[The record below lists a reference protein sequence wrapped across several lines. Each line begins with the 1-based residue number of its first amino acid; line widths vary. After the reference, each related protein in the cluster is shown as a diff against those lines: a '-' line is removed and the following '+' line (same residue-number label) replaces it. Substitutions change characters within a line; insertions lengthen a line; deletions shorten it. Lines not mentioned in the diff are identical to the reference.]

1 MIHDGLG
8 ELLGPVPP
16 RERVGYLL
24 GSRGCYAGCCFCGI
38 PAFYRYSGGMGWR
51 GRSPEAV
58 VNELCTLSETFEIRR
73 FAFLDDNFIGPG
85 EAGQERAR
93 EIADLILRRGLHIE
107 YFFCCR
113 LSDVRRDTFER
124 LKESG
129 LEGVGMSVESMN
141 QDSLNLLGK
150 GLRVDAIYPTLG
162 LLDRMGIRCE
172 VNLIFFDP
180 YATLEGVRKNLALL
194 EYLRN
199 SQHLSY
205 SDAFPFNELN
215 AFPWSRTARVLRKSG
230 LLDDLGCRSR
240 FRDPRVAR
248 LAEFVRRLKARIP
261 CCFKKVLLFDVAG
274 SAHAS
279 AGTVEAQAA
288 AARIFAS
295 LRRWIGLEVFPRFVN
310 AACEVLESGPTD
322 VESRLDKLEA
332 EFENDIQLL
341 RRVERHVAETVAST

>member
-1 MIHDGLG
+1 MART
-8 ELLGPVPP
+8 VPRSR
-16 RERVGYLL
+16 RERTMHAL
-24 GSRGCYAGCCFCGI
+24 G
-38 PAFYRYSGGMGWR
+38 
-51 GRSPEAV
+51 
-58 VNELCTLSETFEIRR
+58 TFEIRR

-150 GLRVDAIYPTLG
+150 GLRADAIYPTLG
-162 LLDRMGIRCE
+162 LLERMGIRCE

-230 LLDDLGCRSR
+230 LLDDPGCRSR
-240 FRDPRVAR
+240 FRDPRVAAWPNLFGGSR
-248 LAEFVRRLKARIP
+248 RTYRVVSRRCFCSTLPSQPMLPRELSKPRRLPR
-261 CCFKKVLLFDVAG
+261 G
-274 SAHAS
+274 SSPA
-279 AGTVEAQAA
+279 
-288 AARIFAS
+288 
-295 LRRWIGLEVFPRFVN
+295 
-310 AACEVLESGPTD
+310 
-322 VESRLDKLEA
+322 
-332 EFENDIQLL
+332 
-341 RRVERHVAETVAST
+341 